1 VELAEANTDELV
13 AKHLEEMEA
22 LKSQS
27 AAKEEELLA
36 RISEFER
43 KLDTLNAA
51 NAEQIEKLTQEYEEV
66 MCPMILRHASD

>member
-1 VELAEANTDELV
+1 VTEETTTGADPSSDALI

-36 RISEFER
+36 RIADFEE
-43 KLDTLNAA
+43 KLDALNAS

-66 MCPMILRHASD
+66 ISTVVL